1 MVQVLP
7 CPLLLISNIVS
18 RSGQEHFTRTL
29 FWDPITDKNNQ
40 WSCQWI
46 ILTHIRQICHGLQAF
61 LSRPTLPSPC
71 IMELSLSTPYWA
83 EPAIRGIAEPILS
96 GKIKKA
102 LCALSS
108 FLVSKV

>member
-7 CPLLLISNIVS
+7 CSLLLTSNVVS
-18 RSGQEHFTRTL
+18 RSGLEHFTRTL

-71 IMELSLSTPYWA
+71 ITELSLNSPLQ
-83 EPAIRGIAEPILS
+83 IGRSLLS
-96 GKIKKA
+96 VA
-102 LCALSS
+102 LQSQSS
-108 FLVSKV
+108 PEKF